1 MVVLSVVMLG
11 HGCNAPLFGRHASV
25 IHAIIVHKP
34 LVVHA
39 IIGYGSPV
47 ASVMLLSLL
56 GSRVRH
62 ASCRPLVI
70 RYVIGRIFHLY
81 ILC

>member
-1 MVVLSVVMLG
+1 MLG

-34 LVVHA
+34 LAVHA
-39 IIGYGSPV
+39 IRLWILGRQRYVFAIVHAMSV
-47 ASVMLLSLL
+47 AVLDI
-56 GSRVRH
+56 RH
-62 ASCRPLVI
+62 
-70 RYVIGRIFHLY
+70 VIGRTPRLF